1 MSSEKYIH
9 TKVENKIYS
18 YWEKNNFLNQK
29 KTRKNIQL

>member
-9 TKVENKIYS
+9 AKVENKIYS
-18 YWEKNNFLNQK
+18 YWEKKQLFKPK